1 MTGPAGG
8 LEYQLTLES
17 INEPVPGPRW
27 QALFRRTWAGY
38 RAWYLSGDGSRRPDL
53 ATARQMLARHMPEL
67 MPTYRRLVALTDGDE
82 TAARM
87 LTLWDSPRFSPGC
100 SQMVLTRPTPTL
112 CRNYDYEPALFEGVV
127 YSSRFTGR
135 RVLGTGDCLWGLLDG
150 MNDAGLVVSL
160 AFGGRSGSG
169 SGFGIPLVV
178 RYLLEVYDTT
188 AQACAALRRLPV
200 AMAYN
205 LTIVD
210 ADGTVA
216 TAFVAPDHPPDITTE
231 PVATNHRG
239 SVPENPEGARAL
251 RSVVRRNALLRLAA
265 EQPEPS
271 ALAEAFLAEP
281 LHNTGYSRAFGT
293 LYTALYQPSEGCVE
307 YRWPGRTWRRT
318 FDDPE
323 ATTSVTLRE
332 AERQRIR

>member
-1 MTGPAGG
+1 MTGPVGG
-8 LEYQLTLES
+8 LEYHLTLRG

-27 QALFRRTWAGY
+27 RELFRSTWPGY
-38 RAWYLSGDGSRRPDL
+38 RAWYLSGDASQRPDL
-53 ATARQMLARHMPEL
+53 PTARSMLARHMPEL
-67 MPTYRRLVALTDGDE
+67 VPTYERLVALTDGDD

-87 LTLWDSPRFSPGC
+87 LTLWDPPRFSPGC
-100 SQMVLTRPTPTL
+100 SQMVLTSPRPVL
-112 CRNYDYEPALFEGVV
+112 CRNYDYEPALFEGTV
-127 YSSRFTGR
+127 YSTRFTGR

-160 AFGGRSGSG
+160 AFGGRRGSS

-210 ADGTVA
+210 AEGTVA
-216 TAFVAPDHPPDITTE
+216 TAFVAPGHPPDISTA
-231 PVATNHRG
+231 PVATNHQG
-239 SVPENPEGARAL
+239 SVPENPEVARAL
-251 RSVVRRNALLRLAA
+251 RSVTRRDALLRLAT
-265 EQPEPS
+265 EQPDPA
-271 ALAEAFLAEP
+271 ALAGAFLSEP

-293 LYTALYQPSEGCVE
+293 LYTALYQPSAGYVD
-307 YRWPGRTWRRT
+307 YRWPGQTWRRT
-318 FDDPE
+318 FDDPD
-323 ATTSVTLRE
+323 ATTFVTLRE
-332 AERQRIR
+332 GERQRIR